1 MKIVPVVISIIK
13 KNNKYLITKRVVFD
27 EEDKRF
33 YPLVWNIS
41 GGGIE
46 FGEAPEEALIR
57 ETREELG
64 VELKNIIQIP
74 KVFSE
79 VRDHWQGLF
88 IVFVSEL
95 LDSNA
100 KIILN
105 SEAGEFGWF
114 TLNEAKKLK
123 LMPKTIEMLEE
134 ADKI

>member
-1 MKIVPVVISIIK
+1 MKIVPVVLSIIR

-27 EEDKRF
+27 KEDKRF
-33 YPLVWNIS
+33 YPLVWNIP

-46 FGEAPEEALIR
+46 FGETPENALIR
-57 ETREELG
+57 ETWEELG

-74 KVFSE
+74 KIFSE

-95 LDSNA
+95 SDSNA

-105 SEAGEFGWF
+105 SEASEFGWF

>member
-1 MKIVPVVISIIK
+1 MKIVPVVISIIR

-27 EEDKRF
+27 KEDKRF
-33 YPLVWNIS
+33 YPLVWNIP

-46 FGEAPEEALIR
+46 FGETPENALIR
-57 ETREELG
+57 ETWEELG
-64 VELKNIIQIP
+64 VELK
-74 KVFSE
+74 
-79 VRDHWQGLF
+79 
-88 IVFVSEL
+88 
-95 LDSNA
+95 

-105 SEAGEFGWF
+105 SEASEFGWF

>member
-1 MKIVPVVISIIK
+1 M
-13 KNNKYLITKRVVFD
+13 LRVL
-27 EEDKRF
+27 KQ
-33 YPLVWNIS
+33 
-41 GGGIE
+41 
-46 FGEAPEEALIR
+46 
-57 ETREELG
+57 
-64 VELKNIIQIP
+64 LKNIIQIP
-74 KVFSE
+74 KIFSE

-95 LDSNA
+95 SDSNA

-105 SEAGEFGWF
+105 SEASEFGWF